1 MSVHVFFVIQDYVLV
16 FYQDADNAEAGGADD
31 QAAEEQG
38 TGTGTTDVTT
48 DVEEDDNDDDNFKD
62 DDDVDEGLQ
71 QAIEN
76 GIFSLDAEDQGA
88 DPPIQIS
95 TPKVRK

>member
-1 MSVHVFFVIQDYVLV
+1 MSVHVFFVTQDYVLV
-16 FYQDADNAEAGGADD
+16 FHQDADNAEASGADD

-48 DVEEDDNDDDNFKD
+48 DVEEEEEDDDDDDFKD
-62 DDDVDEGLQ
+62 EDDVDEGLQ

-76 GIFSLDAEDQGA
+76 SIL
-88 DPPIQIS
+88 
-95 TPKVRK
+95 